1 MATTNPT
8 LTEAWSKIVD
18 DTSEFLVTLPFSTN
32 FSIEVAAMA
41 TDVAPSGIRGH
52 VLRAESLEG
61 ISRALIGSGF
71 IYARTLGGSANV
83 VLSAWT

>member
-1 MATTNPT
+1 MGPRLNPHPDRGPGPRSSTT
-8 LTEAWSKIVD
+8 
-18 DTSEFLVTLPFSTN
+18 TSEFLLTLPFNTT

-61 ISRALIGSGF
+61 ITRGLILSGF
-71 IYARTLGGSANV
+71 IYARTLGGDG
-83 VLSAWT
+83 WTSC

>member
-8 LTEAWSKIVD
+8 LTSTWSKIVD
-18 DTSEFLVTLPFSTN
+18 DSAEFLLTLPFSTN
-32 FSIEVAAMA
+32 FSIEVAAVA

-61 ISRALIGSGF
+61 ITRGLIGSGF

-83 VLSAWT
+83 VLSA

>member
-18 DTSEFLVTLPFSTN
+18 DTSEFLLTLPFNTT

-61 ISRALIGSGF
+61 ITRGLILSGF
-71 IYARTLGGSANV
+71 IYARTLGGTADV
-83 VLSAWT
+83 VLSS

>member
-32 FSIEVAAMA
+32 FSIEVAARPLISRPAVFAVMCY
-41 TDVAPSGIRGH
+41 APSR
-52 VLRAESLEG
+52 LRVSPAP
-61 ISRALIGSGF
+61 
-71 IYARTLGGSANV
+71 
-83 VLSAWT
+83 